1 MLVKSRNGGNGRIQI
16 YKILCREIK
25 EAINSESDALFPWI
39 KRLNVVETYF
49 SKLTYK
55 FDEVMVKNL
64 L

>member
-1 MLVKSRNGGNGRIQI
+1 MLVKSRNGGSGRIQI
-16 YKILCREIK
+16 YKILWREIK

-39 KRLNVVETYF
+39 KRLSVVETYF